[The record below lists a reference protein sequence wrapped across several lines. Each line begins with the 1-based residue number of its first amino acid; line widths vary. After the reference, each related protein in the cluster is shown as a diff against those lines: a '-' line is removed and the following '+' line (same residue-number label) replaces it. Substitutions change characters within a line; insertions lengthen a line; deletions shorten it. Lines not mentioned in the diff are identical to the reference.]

1 MNKLPTEVVDI
12 IYKFV
17 HKSLVSDL
25 NKHFKNI
32 VNRAK
37 FYHILQEYKQRCF
50 FYREISDLDFTDCCF
65 RYPKS
70 IKYLK
75 I

>member
-25 NKHFKNI
+25 DKHFKNN

-37 FYHILQEYKQRCF
+37 FYHILQEHKQRYF
-50 FYREISDLDFTDCCF
+50 SRKISDLDFTECCF